1 MLGYSIFMKACIMT
15 DNLDLDIEEQ
25 DLLDSY
31 ERDEW
36 QSVSMLSEKIQQYQ
50 AYAAFT
56 FEADGLVSVVL
67 SKDDL
72 IAIQQKAIK
81 AGISYQSLIAN
92 IIHQFVSGN
101 LTENSQS

>member
-1 MLGYSIFMKACIMT
+1 MLGYSVFMKTYIWSKG
-15 DNLDLDIEEQ
+15 Q

-36 QSVSMLSEKIQQYQ
+36 QSVSMLSEKLQQYQ
-50 AYAAFT
+50 AYAALN
-56 FEADGLVSVVL
+56 FEADGLVSIVL

-72 IAIQQKAIK
+72 KAIQQKAIE
-81 AGISYQSLIAN
+81 AGISYQNLIAN

-101 LTENSQS
+101 LTEKSQS

>member
-1 MLGYSIFMKACIMT
+1 MT
-15 DNLDLDIEEQ
+15 DNLELDIEEQ

-36 QSVSMLSEKIQQYQ
+36 QSATMLSKKLEQYQ
-50 AYAAFT
+50 AYANFA

-67 SKDDL
+67 SKDD
-72 IAIQQKAIK
+72 IEAIHQKATEI
-81 AGISYQSLIAN
+81 GISYQTLIAN

-101 LTENSQS
+101 LIEKSQS